1 MLPSSLTL
9 TSLTGPSSSKSKI
22 YIFRLQV
29 VAVIFTYL
37 LFKEEQHS
45 RCFGLRWMPDAT
57 DDIDWTWIKEAAL
70 ASDEISKV
78 KLLSFVTSLN

>member
-45 RCFGLRWMPDAT
+45 RCFGLRWMPDDPDT
-57 DDIDWTWIKEAAL
+57 ITWPWIKEAL
-70 ASDEISKV
+70 ASDEITKV